1 MPVTRVAIRKGKS
14 AAYKQA
20 ILDGIYAAQLE
31 AVHISEGDRFMALSE
46 HEASEFAYGANFLGI
61 GRTDELVQIQVFW
74 APGKGADTK
83 KAMYRKIVENLG
95 RSPGVRAEDIMISVF
110 EAPAENWSFGNGEA
124 QFFKG

>member
-14 AAYKQA
+14 TAYRQA

-46 HEASEFAYGANFLGI
+46 HEASEFAYGADFLGI
-61 GRTDELVQIQVFW
+61 RRTDDLVQIQVFW
-74 APGKGADTK
+74 APGKAVDLK
-83 KAMYRKIVENLG
+83 KAMYRKIVEHLG
-95 RSPGVRAEDIMISVF
+95 KNPGVRAEDIMISVF
-110 EAPAENWSFGNGEA
+110 ESAAENWSFGNGET